1 MNSLQNVASKSS
13 LLEKSLSST
22 AFWVITFSVLTFLS
36 AQVAVPVQPVPFT
49 LQTLLVV
56 LSGAFL
62 GSKNGAASQALYL
75 LVGAIGIPV
84 FAAFTGGFVKFFGPT
99 GGYLLSFPFAA
110 FLTGYIIEKYN
121 SKFAVIAAVVLA
133 NLLILVV
140 GSLYLSVFF
149 GGNISQSFMSGLI
162 IFSIWDVIKI
172 SAAISIYFSL
182 RAKYPRLPKK

>member
-13 LLEKSLSST
+13 FLEKSLSST

-110 FLTGYIIEKYN
+110 FLTGYIIEKFN
-121 SKFAVIAAVVLA
+121 TKFAVIAAIVLA
-133 NLLILVV
+133 NVLILVV

-149 GGNISQSFMSGLI
+149 GGNISQSFMSGLL